1 VPAPPTIAPPIATPS
16 PGLYRGGVY
25 GRAEGRATAVAPV
38 AVPRQRRGGTVY
50 GGASGIPTSANSE
63 APLEHSGSLTG
74 HILSAGRPAALPR
87 RERRSR
93 LRKVLFVGLG
103 AIVFVTAIA
112 LTVSVL
118 AGDFLR
124 ALFKTLL
131 GG

>member
-1 VPAPPTIAPPIATPS
+1 M
-16 PGLYRGGVY
+16 Y
-25 GRAEGRATAVAPV
+25 GRVEGRATALAPT
-38 AVPRQRRGGTVY
+38 AVPRQRGGTVY
-50 GGASGIPTSANSE
+50 GGVSGRPTSANYD
-63 APLEHSGSLTG
+63 APLEQSGSLTG
-74 HILSAGRPAALPR
+74 HILAAGRPAAVPR

-93 LRKVLFVGLG
+93 LKKVLFVGLG
-103 AIVFVTAIA
+103 AIAFVTAIA